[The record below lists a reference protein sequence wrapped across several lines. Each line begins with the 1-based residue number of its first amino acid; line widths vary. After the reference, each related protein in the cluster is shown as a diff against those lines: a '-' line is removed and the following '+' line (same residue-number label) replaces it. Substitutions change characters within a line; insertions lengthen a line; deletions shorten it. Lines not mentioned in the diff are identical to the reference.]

1 MHRAFGS
8 ACLLVAMVAGL
19 FLPAV
24 GAALRP
30 YAAAYPVACVLAA
43 LLLLSG
49 RPRLGTVLVVTGC
62 VLLPAMAL
70 LTGGMVL
77 TALAAGFS
85 TTAMPIACLPM
96 VAAWCTIVLRW
107 SRRDPAAPLAVLHLQ
122 FDAAAAVVRRSPVAS
137 VMPRGLWWYAVV
149 FVLPVLVPQAL
160 AMRVALGLLVPP
172 VIAASAVV
180 LGALTA
186 AGIGIRRFE
195 RTRGRA
201 VVLAP

>member
-1 MHRAFGS
+1 MHRAFGG

-24 GAALRP
+24 GPALRP
-30 YAAAYPVACVLAA
+30 YAAAYPVGCALVA

-49 RPRLGTVLVVTGC
+49 RSRLGTVLVVSGC

-70 LTGGMVL
+70 LTAGMVL

-85 TTAMPIACLPM
+85 PPAMPIACLPM
-96 VAAWCTIVLRW
+96 VAAWCAMVLRW
-107 SRRDPAAPLAVLHLQ
+107 SRRDPAAPLAELHLQ
-122 FDAAAAVVRRSPVAS
+122 LDATAAVVRRSPGAS
-137 VMPRGLWWYAVV
+137 VLPRGLWWYAVV